1 MMPALPTWVGAEPR
15 RAGAERLL
23 GFPEVDALR
32 FPGEPAR
39 AVVMGSAGSGKSMLL
54 RHLITLFAEEG
65 TPAVLLRGTEDI
77 EATPADAVLLVD
89 DAHLLD
95 DARLRALARR
105 ADDSD
110 TGLIVTAR
118 SWPTVPGFVA
128 LSRRLER
135 SRPAILLGDVTRHR
149 LREDARSAIGDC
161 EDAVLAMTG
170 GIAWLVHEIL
180 RVHDARD
187 CCDDPH
193 HEVLR
198 ETLRP
203 RILHRLMSVAPA
215 VRRLIDDLALGLTTE
230 PDVATLGADPE
241 SLVAEGYA
249 EGLLTQTGRP
259 PELVAETV
267 RAVAPVALKI
277 HVIEASSPAE
287 LHDETL
293 LRSLDGVTDARA
305 ADALTAR
312 ARSLT
317 TEDPSLADEL
327 LARAEA
333 CGASPESLAED
344 RAYVAWEL
352 GRLDEAG
359 MMLDEQAGTAP
370 PTSRRA
376 DLAAAIWADR
386 GMMSLAHDTYQA
398 TDGLDRADQT
408 WARLAAIGAGHRIG
422 APEAGA
428 VERRS
433 APPSTLHIALRYLER
448 GLAATLS
455 PDAEASALP
464 DLQRASE
471 LYTASGDA
479 SASVELPAVIAAAAT
494 IGLGDLK
501 TADAIIYDALRGGQG
516 GGHRQQRLDLWAAW
530 FALQR
535 ERPVEAR
542 AALARATSGRAL
554 SPRDDAF
561 AATIA
566 VGLARRYDD
575 TAELASVWESA
586 RARVVRVEPDLYS
599 LLSLGEAVIAA
610 ARLGDAASMHA
621 AFDHGLRIVAQ
632 LGEPPAWA
640 APLHWAGIQRG
651 ILLNQP
657 EALAPHARALVAAAA
672 HNRLAAR
679 MAQAGRVWT
688 SVLAG
693 TVDPDAVET
702 AARAL
707 GTVGLAWDGA
717 RLAGHGAG
725 RSNDRKVI
733 ARLLACARELH
744 PRDTPRPADA
754 GTTGSTASEA
764 SADCLLSDRE
774 REVAELVL
782 QGKTYAEIGA
792 AIFISPR
799 TAEHHIAH
807 IRRRLDATSRSDLLS
822 KLRVALE
829 GAPAQPIGV
838 ADRRGSHATPHH
850 PPSSIGGI
858 PDAQRGATS

>member
-1 MMPALPTWVGAEPR
+1 MMPAMPSL
-15 RAGAERLL
+15 AGAESTRGGVGTLP
-23 GFPEVDALR
+23 GFPSIDALR

-39 AVVMGSAGSGKSMLL
+39 AVVIGSAGSGKSTLL
-54 RHLITLFAEEG
+54 RHLVALFAGEG
-65 TPAVLLRGTEDI
+65 TPAVLLRQSGDI
-77 EATPADAVLLVD
+77 DVTPAGSVLLVD

-95 DARLRALARR
+95 DTWLRVLAER
-105 ADDSD
+105 ADEPDA
-110 TGLIVTAR
+110 GLIVTAR
-118 SWPTVPGFVA
+118 SWPVVPGFAAV
-128 LSRRLER
+128 SRRLER
-135 SRPAILLGDVTRHR
+135 SRPAILLGEVSRHR
-149 LREDARSAIGDC
+149 LREDAGPAIAGC
-161 EDAVLAMTG
+161 GDAVLAMTG

-180 RVHDARD
+180 RVHDERD
-187 CCDDPH
+187 CHGDPH

-203 RILHRLMSVAPA
+203 RILHRLMSVAPP
-215 VRRLIDDLALGLTTE
+215 VRRLIDDLALGLTTA
-230 PDVATLGADPE
+230 PDADRE

-249 EGLLTQTGRP
+249 EGLLTAAGRP
-259 PELVAETV
+259 PELVVETV
-267 RAVAPVALKI
+267 RAVAPVAQKI
-277 HVIEASSPAE
+277 HVIEASSRAE
-287 LHDETL
+287 LRDATL
-293 LRSLDGVTDARA
+293 LRSLDGLTDARA
-305 ADALTAR
+305 AEALATR

-317 TEDPSLADEL
+317 REDPTLADEL

-333 CGASPESLAED
+333 CGATPESLAED
-344 RAYVAWEL
+344 RAHVAWQL

-359 MMLDEQAGTAP
+359 AILDGWIQAAP
-370 PTSRRA
+370 LGGMRA

-398 TDGLDRADQT
+398 TEGLEGADRT
-408 WARLAAIGAGHRIG
+408 WAGLAAIGAGRRPG
-422 APEAGA
+422 AGEAGA
-428 VERRS
+428 RDRG
-433 APPSTLHIALRYLER
+433 ADPPSTLRVALRLLDR
-448 GLAATLS
+448 GLTATLS
-455 PDAEASALP
+455 PDADASALP

-471 LYTASGDA
+471 LYTASRDA
-479 SASVELPAVIAAAAT
+479 SASVELPAVVAAAAT

-501 TADAIIYDALRGGQG
+501 TADAIIHEALRGRQG
-516 GGHRQQRLDLWAAW
+516 GGHRQPRLHLWAAW

-535 ERPVEAR
+535 ERPADAR
-542 AALARATSGRAL
+542 AALERATSGRPL

-575 TAELASVWESA
+575 AAELASVWESA
-586 RARVVRVEPDLYS
+586 RTRVLRVEPDLYS
-599 LLSLGEAVIAA
+599 LLSLGEAVIAS
-610 ARLGDAASMHA
+610 ARLGDAVSMQA

-632 LGEPPAWA
+632 LGDPPAWA

-651 ILLNQP
+651 ILLSRP

-707 GTVGLAWDGA
+707 GSVGLAWDGA

-725 RSNDRKVI
+725 RSDDRKVI

-744 PRDTPRPADA
+744 PRETPRAADLGSAGAPASDP
-754 GTTGSTASEA
+754 SSE
-764 SADCLLSDRE
+764 CVLSDRE

-822 KLRVALE
+822 KLRVAIE
-829 GAPAQPIGV
+829 GTATQLATD
-838 ADRRGSHATPHH
+838 ADRRGPHKTPHR
-850 PPSSIGGI
+850 PPSSIGAT
-858 PDAQRGATS
+858 PDARWGATS